1 VSGRD
6 WPDFHAVRPEHLAIH
21 DALLN
26 WVRVVRVNSLY
37 AKPTPMF
44 AHYRSSEVWA
54 CDTQIPADLLAGWKM
69 EKAVG
74 QLPTKHRDA
83 VRWAYVRRKVPVLR
97 MCQRLG
103 MSQISL
109 GDLIH
114 DSRSI
119 LNNRLK

>member
-6 WPDFHAVRPEHLAIH
+6 WPDFHTVRPEHLAIH
-21 DALLN
+21 DLLLN
-26 WVRVVRVNSLY
+26 WTRVVRVNTAY

-74 QLPTKHRDA
+74 QLPPKHRDA
-83 VRWAYVRRKVPVLR
+83 VRWAYVHRRVPPQKQAR
-97 MCQRLG
+97 MLAVPLLT
-103 MSQISL
+103 L
-109 GDLIH
+109 GDLVH
-114 DSRSI
+114 DARSM
-119 LNNRLK
+119 LKNRA